1 MDTILPQCN
10 ALGKLIAGETVNYIP
25 INNTAALNKKLMVV
39 MKQLVKK
46 TISLKSFCFLF
57 VKFNYRD
64 VQKTKFDGCLML
76 RERN

>member
-10 ALGKLIAGETVNYIP
+10 ALGKLIAGETVNYIT

-46 TISLKSFCFLF
+46 QSH
-57 VKFNYRD
+57 
-64 VQKTKFDGCLML
+64 
-76 RERN
+76 